1 MEDLNDDIIKDIILE
16 RHNISGYDLAFIPTE
31 EIVKQKSYKKA
42 SEPQRHE
49 ILKHEYFESMSK
61 LSSNNI
67 GVALFLWLR
76 SIVNSND
83 EKIEVSLD
91 IELDFSF
98 LKTLSDMKLFSLMA
112 IILHDG
118 LTLEEHSLIFN
129 ISHKSSQL
137 LFANLSD
144 DGIIFNKD
152 SVYRINFQ
160 LYKPIINLLKDKNI
174 LH

>member
-1 MEDLNDDIIKDIILE
+1 
-16 RHNISGYDLAFIPTE
+16 
-31 EIVKQKSYKKA
+31 
-42 SEPQRHE
+42 
-49 ILKHEYFESMSK
+49 MSK

-98 LKTLSDMKLFSLMA
+98 LKALSDRKLFSLMA

-129 ISHKSSQL
+129 ISQKSSQL
-137 LFANLSD
+137 LFATLAD
-144 DGIIFNKD
+144 DGIIFQKD
-152 SVYRINFQ
+152 SVYRINFN
-160 LYKPIINLLKDKNI
+160 YTSRSSIF
-174 LH
+174 

>member
-1 MEDLNDDIIKDIILE
+1 M
-16 RHNISGYDLAFIPTE
+16 SGYDLIFNPSEDIK
-31 EIVKQKSYKKA
+31 KQKSYNKA
-42 SEPQRHE
+42 NEVQKVE
-49 ILKHEYFESMSK
+49 ILQAEYFERMGK

-67 GVALFLWLR
+67 AVALFLWLR
-76 SIVNSND
+76 SIENSTD

-98 LKTLSDMKLFSLMA
+98 LKALSDKKLFSLMA

-118 LTLEEHSLIFN
+118 LTIEEHSLIFN
-129 ISHKSSQL
+129 TSHKSSQL
-137 LFANLSD
+137 LFATLSD
-144 DGIIFNKD
+144 DGIIFRKD
-152 SVYRINFQ
+152 SIYRINFQ